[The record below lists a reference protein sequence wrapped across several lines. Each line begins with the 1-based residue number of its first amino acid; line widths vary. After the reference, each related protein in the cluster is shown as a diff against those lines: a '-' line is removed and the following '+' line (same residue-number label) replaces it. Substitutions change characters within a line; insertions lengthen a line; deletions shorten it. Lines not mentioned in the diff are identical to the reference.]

1 MAGDP
6 TRSASVQAAL
16 EHRVARV
23 AVEAGGGEERR
34 AGAAGEER
42 VAPGQARGL
51 SKRVD
56 RETTRALE
64 PHLVLRSL
72 ERREQREAA
81 ARGAVTDPVA
91 FVGTGR
97 PCSPDE
103 LSAGEQEL
111 LVEVVARGGDD
122 PRCARAPLELAVAAP
137 VGQPV
142 LTRRGSRERGG
153 GFGTQQLVAR
163 IVDLEERA
171 NVAGEP
177 MDGADPAEAR
187 VP

>member
-23 AVEAGGGEERR
+23 AVEAGGGGEGRAAAAGEGGGEGPR

-111 LVEVVARGGDD
+111 LV
-122 PRCARAPLELAVAAP
+122 
-137 VGQPV
+137 
-142 LTRRGSRERGG
+142 
-153 GFGTQQLVAR
+153 
-163 IVDLEERA
+163 
-171 NVAGEP
+171 
-177 MDGADPAEAR
+177 
-187 VP
+187 